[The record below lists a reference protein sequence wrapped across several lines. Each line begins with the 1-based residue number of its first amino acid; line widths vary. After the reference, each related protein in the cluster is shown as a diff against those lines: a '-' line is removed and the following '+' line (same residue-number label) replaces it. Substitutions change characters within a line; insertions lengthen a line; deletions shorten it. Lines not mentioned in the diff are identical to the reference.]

1 MNPKK
6 YRTLLVSSHPVQYA
20 VPVYRLIEQNSYTDL
35 TVAFCTLQGAESKF
49 DSGFGINIQWD
60 IPLLDGYKWL
70 KLKNYSPKPELG
82 SFWGLINGGLFPLIK
97 SGQFDAVIVHTGYN
111 CASFWIAVLACKLGN
126 VPLLFNTDAHSI
138 EPRDRQKWKTL
149 IKKLILPRIFK
160 LADIVTAPST
170 GAFNFVHSLGIPKE
184 RIQATCYTVDNDW
197 WISQSQKVDR
207 TTVRKRWGIPI
218 DARVALFCAKLQ
230 PWKRPQDALQAFAAA
245 KVPDSY
251 LVIAGDG
258 PMRSELEEEA
268 KRLKISAYV
277 RFLGFVNQSELP
289 SVYTSSDIFLFTS
302 EYEPF
307 GVVVNEAMLCKCPV
321 IASDQV
327 GSGID
332 LIVPGQTGMIY
343 EATNIQDLSKNL
355 SKLFLD
361 SDFLQKMSLSAFQ
374 KIQAW
379 SPDVAADTL
388 CQGIIKAIEQ

>member
-1 MNPKK
+1 
-6 YRTLLVSSHPVQYA
+6 
-20 VPVYRLIEQNSYTDL
+20 
-35 TVAFCTLQGAESKF
+35 
-49 DSGFGINIQWD
+49 
-60 IPLLDGYKWL
+60 
-70 KLKNYSPKPELG
+70 
-82 SFWGLINGGLFPLIK
+82 
-97 SGQFDAVIVHTGYN
+97 
-111 CASFWIAVLACKLGN
+111 
-126 VPLLFNTDAHSI
+126 
-138 EPRDRQKWKTL
+138 
-149 IKKLILPRIFK
+149 LILPRIFK